1 MLCFKT
7 TSSGKGETWKVLILH
22 RAGRSRGVGKG
33 GARDVARPKTPGM
46 GAVLGRAKGE
56 AEKEVGRAALAPK
69 IDTCWLK
76 KPLRMN

>member
-1 MLCFKT
+1 M
-7 TSSGKGETWKVLILH
+7 LILH

-33 GARDVARPKTPGM
+33 GARNMASPQTPGM

-56 AEKEVGRAALAPK
+56 AEKEVERAALAPK

-76 KPLRMN
+76 KNLRMN